1 MQDVV
6 TKWNSSYYM
15 IEHIVHQQQPLC
27 AALLELRK
35 TDLMPSDAEITPVEV
50 YLEVMKPSV
59 CSTEVIGGE
68 QRVTLSA
75 IRPLLHMLLS
85 QHLAEKPSDAHLAKV
100 VKKAV
105 LTDMQGHYNDAEALL
120 NKACYL
126 NPCFKAL
133 IFLSEEQ
140 KETTVATVQTDVQD
154 LASSQEVSEPPK
166 KKQME
171 EEKNHLMSLL
181 ADALKPPTVDVA
193 MVDAEDEA
201 KKEIGKYTSQEAI
214 SDNPLKWWL
223 VNRKYLL

>member
-1 MQDVV
+1 
-6 TKWNSSYYM
+6 
-15 IEHIVHQQQPLC
+15 
-27 AALLELRK
+27 
-35 TDLMPSDAEITPVEV
+35 
-50 YLEVMKPSV
+50 
-59 CSTEVIGGE
+59 
-68 QRVTLSA
+68 
-75 IRPLLHMLLS
+75 MLLS

-105 LTDMQGHYNDAEALL
+105 LTDMQGRYNDAEALL

-171 EEKNHLMSLL
+171 EEMNHLMSLQML
-181 ADALKPPTVDVA
+181 
-193 MVDAEDEA
+193 
-201 KKEIGKYTSQEAI
+201 
-214 SDNPLKWWL
+214 
-223 VNRKYLL
+223 